1 MTRVSPLRAATIV
14 GWSIVVWTAL
24 WGDVSVANAFWGA
37 VIGLGLLVVVPLT
50 RPRHRLR
57 IRPLAVLRFAGY
69 FVWALV
75 RASAIVAWEV
85 ITPGSRV
92 NEGIVA
98 APLRTRS
105 PGLITLIASS
115 ISLTPGTL
123 TLEIREDPPILYVH
137 ILHLRTIDETREDIR
152 HLEDLVLA
160 AFPVR
165 IDEEAP

>member
-1 MTRVSPLRAATIV
+1 MRASPIRVTIFV
-14 GWSIVVWTAL
+14 VSSVVVWSAL
-24 WGDVSVANAFWGA
+24 WGDISVANTLWGA

-50 RPRHRLR
+50 RHRHRLR

-85 ITPGSRV
+85 VTPGSRV

-105 PGLITLIASS
+105 SGLITLIASS

-123 TLEIREDPPILYVH
+123 TLEIHEDPPILYVH

>member
-1 MTRVSPLRAATIV
+1 MSASSPVRLMFLVISSV
-14 GWSIVVWTAL
+14 VVWSAL
-24 WGDVSVANAFWGA
+24 WGDISVANTLWGA
-37 VIGLGLLVVVPLT
+37 VIGLLLAVIVPLA
-50 RPRHRLR
+50 RPRHPIR
-57 IRPLAVLRFAGY
+57 IRPLGVLRFAGY
-69 FVWALV
+69 FAWALV
-75 RASAIVAWEV
+75 RASAVVAWEV

-137 ILHLRTIDETREDIR
+137 ILHLRTIDETRAEIR

-160 AFPVR
+160 AFAVQ
-165 IDEEAP
+165 IDEETP

>member
-1 MTRVSPLRAATIV
+1 MRASLPTRAIFLVVSSV
-14 GWSIVVWTAL
+14 VVWSAL
-24 WGDVSVANAFWGA
+24 WGDISVANTLWGA
-37 VIGLGLLVVVPLT
+37 VIGLLLLVVVPLA
-50 RPRHRLR
+50 RPRRPIR
-57 IRPLAVLRFAGY
+57 IRPLAALRFAGY

-85 ITPGSRV
+85 VTPGSRV

-137 ILHLRTIDETREDIR
+137 ILHLRTIDETRADIR

-160 AFPVR
+160 AFPVP
-165 IDEEAP
+165 IDEEIP